1 MNMYT
6 FFIFISSFFLI
17 PLYYYIF
24 IIFTTNLSHF
34 INKDVQTKLH
44 YMISIFFQFIEWQE
58 CVPMLVDV
66 ALEEETGES
75 VRLSSLQ
82 ALTNL
87 SVMDHHHNHYT
98 RIIQKLYDFLDGQ
111 NSGIRL
117 QAAKILVNLSC
128 NPELVP
134 HMLAAKVRSSLIHKI
149 HFDLYHNPEL
159 IPPMLAAKVRSFLI
173 HKIQVDLSCNLE
185 LVSHMLAAKVRL
197 SHPQDIVQPFL

>member
-134 HMLAAKVRSSLIHKI
+134 HMLAAKVRSSLNLKI
-149 HFDLYHNPEL
+149 LKSISCSAEIVRHILAVKENLSKSDTYMNYNPL
-159 IPPMLAAKVRSFLI
+159 HCVIWCAFL
-173 HKIQVDLSCNLE
+173 
-185 LVSHMLAAKVRL
+185 
-197 SHPQDIVQPFL
+197 FL

>member
-1 MNMYT
+1 
-6 FFIFISSFFLI
+6 
-17 PLYYYIF
+17 
-24 IIFTTNLSHF
+24 
-34 INKDVQTKLH
+34 
-44 YMISIFFQFIEWQE
+44 
-58 CVPMLVDV
+58 MLVDV

-87 SVMDHHHNHYT
+87 SVMEHHHNHYT

-134 HMLAAKVRSSLIHKI
+134 HMLAAKVRSSVIHKI
-149 HFDLYHNPEL
+149 LL
-159 IPPMLAAKVRSFLI
+159 SI
-173 HKIQVDLSCNLE
+173 SCNAE
-185 LVSHMLAAKVRL
+185 IVRHILVLAVEEFLSKSKSLCLIESDAHFYLCITFKIIMDIWQSLVFSHFQMKV
-197 SHPQDIVQPFL
+197 SDP